1 VSDAI
6 LIIPSGVK
14 SFRAERCIS
23 KVVPLRY
30 DPVMGIEGREET
42 AATPESTVPF
52 SGVAFTLSSI
62 GYAVAKR
69 FRRIL
74 EPLELE
80 PREFALLR
88 AVGALEGQSQQAIGE
103 RLLIPPSRMV
113 AFVDALEARS
123 LLERRHNPHD
133 RRTRELHLTAAG
145 RDLLGRAFSLVAE
158 FEFDLISELSDPE
171 RDQLLELLQ
180 RVGTQLGLPG
190 GLPAAHPALA
200 EE

>member
-1 VSDAI
+1 
-6 LIIPSGVK
+6 
-14 SFRAERCIS
+14 
-23 KVVPLRY
+23 
-30 DPVMGIEGREET
+30 MGTEGREDT
-42 AATPESTVPF
+42 AASSPESTEPF

-113 AFVDALEARS
+113 AFVDALEERS
-123 LLERRHNPHD
+123 LLERRHNPLD
-133 RRTRELHLTAAG
+133 RRTRELHLTDAG
-145 RDLLGRAFSLVAE
+145 RELLGRAFSLVAR
-158 FEFDLISELSDPE
+158 FEFDLISDLSEAE

-180 RVGTQLGLPG
+180 RVGTQLGMPG

>member
-1 VSDAI
+1 
-6 LIIPSGVK
+6 
-14 SFRAERCIS
+14 
-23 KVVPLRY
+23 
-30 DPVMGIEGREET
+30 MGIEGREQE

-74 EPLELE
+74 EPLALE

-133 RRTRELHLTAAG
+133 RRTRELHLTEAG
-145 RDLLGRAFSLVAE
+145 QDLLARAFSLVAGFE
-158 FEFDLISELSDPE
+158 FELISDLSDAE
-171 RDQLLELLQ
+171 QDQLLELLQ
-180 RVGTQLGLPG
+180 RVGAQLGVPG